1 MSVQLRFHT
10 GLADV
15 EYVNR
20 ELWRSASLTQCPLHP
35 RGGCSLASHGT
46 YARKTPAGT
55 RIARWYCPEGHCTF
69 SLLPDH
75 LAARLPGTL
84 AEIEQAALAAES
96 APSLEACAHA
106 LRTDP
111 IGLPGALRWL
121 RRRIDY
127 VRAVLPTVVALLPQQ
142 LQGCAPTIAGVR
154 HHLGVDR
161 VLQQLRSLLA
171 AHLGALATPLG
182 LRHRAVRG
190 DRRAGG
196 FQQRMGPDPPAL
208 AV

>member
-1 MSVQLRFHT
+1 MPVQLRFHT
-10 GLADV
+10 GLADD

-35 RGGCSLASHGT
+35 RGGCSLASHGS

-75 LAARLPGTL
+75 LAARVPGTL

-106 LRTDP
+106 LRPEP

-127 VRAVLPTVVALLPQQ
+127 VRSVLPTVVALLPQQ
-142 LQGCAPTIAGVR
+142 LQGCTPTVAGVR
-154 HHLGVDR
+154 RHLGVDQ

-171 AHLGALATPLG
+171 AHLGALVTPLG
-182 LRHRAVRG
+182 LRHRGVRG
-190 DRRAGG
+190 ETRAGG
-196 FQQRMGPDPPAL
+196 FQQPMGPDPPAL
-208 AV
+208 AG

>member
-10 GLADV
+10 GLADD

-35 RGGCSLASHGT
+35 RGGCGFASHGT
-46 YARKTPAGT
+46 YARKTPGGT

-96 APSLEACAHA
+96 APSLEACADA
-106 LRTDP
+106 LRPQP

-121 RRRIDY
+121 RRRIGY
-127 VRAVLPTVVALLPQQ
+127 VRAVLPTVVALLPQH
-142 LQGCAPTIAGVR
+142 LQGCAPTIAGIR
-154 HHLGVDR
+154 RHLGVDQA
-161 VLQQLRSLLA
+161 LQQLRSLA
-171 AHLGALATPLG
+171 ATHLGALATPLG
-182 LRHRAVRG
+182 LRHRAARAERG
-190 DRRAGG
+190 AGG
-196 FQQRMGPDPPAL
+196 FQQHMGPDPPTL
-208 AV
+208 AA